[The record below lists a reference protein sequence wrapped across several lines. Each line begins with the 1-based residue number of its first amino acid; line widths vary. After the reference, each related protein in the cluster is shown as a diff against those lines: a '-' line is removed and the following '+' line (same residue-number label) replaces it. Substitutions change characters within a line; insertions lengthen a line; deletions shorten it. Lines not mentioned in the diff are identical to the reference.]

1 MVLGEGAWLALEIS
15 WRAWRGLL
23 EDQILSVLKRVV
35 EELDAEILSLASGRR
50 AILDVKGGKIVVT
63 SQETLL
69 EKQVFKD
76 RISELI
82 SRLEAAD
89 VPRIQS

>member
-1 MVLGEGAWLALEIS
+1 
-15 WRAWRGLL
+15 L

-50 AILDVKGGKIVVT
+50 AIFDVKSGKIVVT

-76 RISELI
+76 RLSELI

>member
-1 MVLGEGAWLALEIS
+1 
-15 WRAWRGLL
+15 L

>member
-1 MVLGEGAWLALEIS
+1 M
-15 WRAWRGLL
+15 

-50 AILDVKGGKIVVT
+50 AIFDVKGGKIVVT

-76 RISELI
+76 RLSELI